1 MKRILFIMLLT
12 IPFIGTGQGWEKT
25 FGGTNSELGYS
36 VKQTTDGGYIIT
48 GDTYSFGNGGG
59 DVYLLK
65 TDGNGNELWNKTFGG
80 VNIDQG
86 YSVQQTTDGG
96 YIITGRTSSYGNGIS
111 DVYLIKTDGNGIE
124 LWNKTFGGTN
134 GDVGYSVQQTTD
146 GGYIIT
152 GVTNSFGNG
161 SGDVYLI
168 KTDGNGNEL
177 WNRTFGGTDND
188 WGFSVQQTTDG
199 GYIITGHTYSFGNG
213 DSDIYLIKTDGNGN
227 ELWNKTFG
235 GVNIDQGYS
244 VQQTTDGGYIVTGYT
259 NSFGSD
265 STDIF
270 LIKTDGNGNELW
282 NKTFGGTDNDM
293 GYSVQ
298 QTTDGGYIIT
308 GRTSSLWKWKW

>member
-36 VKQTTDGGYIIT
+36 VKQTTDEGYIIT

-134 GDVGYSVQQTTD
+134 GDVGYSVQQKLTEI
-146 GGYIIT
+146 YI
-152 GVTNSFGNG
+152 
-161 SGDVYLI
+161 
-168 KTDGNGNEL
+168 
-177 WNRTFGGTDND
+177 
-188 WGFSVQQTTDG
+188 
-199 GYIITGHTYSFGNG
+199 
-213 DSDIYLIKTDGNGN
+213 
-227 ELWNKTFG
+227 
-235 GVNIDQGYS
+235 
-244 VQQTTDGGYIVTGYT
+244 
-259 NSFGSD
+259 
-265 STDIF
+265 
-270 LIKTDGNGNELW
+270 
-282 NKTFGGTDNDM
+282 
-293 GYSVQ
+293 
-298 QTTDGGYIIT
+298 
-308 GRTSSLWKWKW
+308 